1 MSVDLLIT
9 VTTRL
14 SLDIRCWGVHSH
26 DCSRPFC
33 ATYRRQ
39 NIYLSLF
46 LSPNLQILDCKILI
60 ICLSCTSGLK
70 LSNKKGVCSCLWK
83 SHRAKR
89 GTLTDSGPT
98 DSWDSASSSCSWRA
112 CCTPARSAPG
122 TLWSSSRSTQRE
134 ETIDKTGGWLIQ
146 ALYFRRNRECRI
158 VRKKHASKYIVLFD
172 NDD

>member
-1 MSVDLLIT
+1 MRCSLSWLLKTLLCYIQET
-9 VTTRL
+9 KYIFISFFV
-14 SLDIRCWGVHSH
+14 SK
-26 DCSRPFC
+26 
-33 ATYRRQ
+33 
-39 NIYLSLF
+39 
-46 LSPNLQILDCKILI
+46 SPNPWLQDTDNLPLVHM
-60 ICLSCTSGLK
+60 SGLK

-134 ETIDKTGGWLIQ
+134 ETIEKTGGWLIQ